1 MLRLFIGVLFGL
13 SLAGCQTVRTTAPG
27 AVGVDR
33 PQSMM
38 VSANDMNRAATQS
51 YRELLDGAR
60 KNGALDKDALSV
72 TRVQRVSRRL
82 IEAAPYFRAD
92 AAQWA
97 WEVHVISSREL
108 NAWCMPGGKI
118 GFYTGLIDRLNA
130 TDDEIAAVIGHE
142 IAHALREHGRE
153 RASQALATQ
162 LGIAVV
168 SVAAGVNATGQDLA
182 RVVTDLTFHLPNSR
196 LHETEADRIG
206 VELAARAGYNP
217 YGAVTLWEKMAR
229 ASNGG
234 PPQWLSTHPS
244 STTRLDD
251 LRNYANRVMPI
262 YESSRVKP

>member
-1 MLRLFIGVLFGL
+1 MRNFWIGVGVLVVA
-13 SLAGCQTVRTTAPG
+13 AGCQTVRTTRGG

-33 PQSMM
+33 PQSMLI
-38 VSANDMNRAATQS
+38 SANEINRAATQN
-51 YRELLDGAR
+51 YGQMLDAAR
-60 KNGALDKDALSV
+60 KKGVLDRDALAVS
-72 TRVQRVSRRL
+72 RVQRVSQRL
-82 IEAAPYFRAD
+82 IAAAPFFRPD

-97 WEVHVISSREL
+97 WEVHVFSSKEL

-153 RASQALATQ
+153 RASQAMATQ

-168 SVAAGVNATGQDLA
+168 SAAAGIGAGGQDM
-182 RVVTDLTFHLPNSR
+182 VNMVTDLTFNLPNSR

-229 ASNGG
+229 ASNGE

-251 LRNYANRVMPI
+251 LRNYSARVMPI
-262 YESSRVKP
+262 YESAKGR